1 MYSHSKKESNAM
13 KDAIAET
20 NRRREVQIAHNQKHG
35 ITPTTILSS
44 IKEISIP
51 SKKKDPFDGGH
62 IANVEAYKKRL
73 ELEMDVA
80 AANLDFERAAEIRD
94 ELMGLRK
101 RR

>member
-1 MYSHSKKESNAM
+1 M
-13 KDAIAET
+13 KDAMAET
-20 NRRREVQIAHNQKHG
+20 NRRREVQVAYNEKHG
-35 ITPTTILSS
+35 ISPTTILSS

>member
-1 MYSHSKKESNAM
+1 M

-20 NRRREVQIAHNQKHG
+20 NRRREVQIAHNHKQG

-51 SKKKDPFDGGH
+51 SKKKEPFDGGH

-80 AANLDFERAAEIRD
+80 AANLDFERAADILD

>member
-1 MYSHSKKESNAM
+1 M

-20 NRRREVQIAHNQKHG
+20 NRRREVQIADNLKHG

>member
-1 MYSHSKKESNAM
+1 MV
-13 KDAIAET
+13 DAINET
-20 NRRREVQIAHNQKHG
+20 NRRREVQIAYNKKHG
-35 ITPTTILSS
+35 ITPETIISS

-62 IANVEAYKKRL
+62 IANVEVYMKRL

-94 ELMGLRK
+94 ELMRVRK
-101 RR
+101 RK